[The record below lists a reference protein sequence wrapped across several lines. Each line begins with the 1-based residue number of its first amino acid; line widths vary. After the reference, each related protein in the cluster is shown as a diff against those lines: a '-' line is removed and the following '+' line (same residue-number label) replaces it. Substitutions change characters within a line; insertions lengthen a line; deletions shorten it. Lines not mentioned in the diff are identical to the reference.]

1 MGITRRREKR
11 TKVVVIGTL
20 MLLALPI
27 SSIGTFAWFANINY
41 APISYAN
48 AYVSATNADLGLTV
62 TSATSYGAYSGTTRD
77 AEGVN
82 TYNLSFGHKLDDVS
96 FGGGQRWYDVEW
108 TTYPTAGTISAWPIG
123 DNSSNPKFFAFQVEF
138 SNNGTTDLD
147 IYLDDG
153 CTLAMKTDDSS
164 TGGPNYLA
172 SLSERVAIIH
182 NDSAGGTSYKTVSYW
197 IPNHGTKDGDR
208 YVDDSSGAGVTKYF
222 KMVGPTSNYAT
233 WSKNSF
239 GTGSTVTA
247 YGTSYTLGDPLL
259 DSSPINHENLST
271 ILANDHLHD
280 TYTNICHVGNFSKV
294 TDSNEFVPDNGQ
306 YVGRVAHGGTYQI
319 YVALW
324 LEGTDVHCNNNTCNG
339 QTTLTLDFEALA
351 V

>member
-1 MGITRRREKR
+1 M
-11 TKVVVIGTL
+11 IGTL

-48 AYVSATNADLGLTV
+48 AYVSATNADLGMTV

-77 AEGVN
+77 ANGVN

-96 FGGGQRWYDVEW
+96 FGGGQNWRDVEW
-108 TTYPTAGTISAWPIG
+108 TTYPTAGTISSWSMVS
-123 DNSSNPKFFAFQVEF
+123 NSSNPKYFAFQVEF
-138 SNNGTTDLD
+138 SNGGTTDLD

-153 CTLAMKTDDSS
+153 CALLMKTDDSA
-164 TGGPNYLA
+164 TTGPNYLA

-182 NDSAGGTSYKTVSYW
+182 NDSAEGTSYKTVSYW
-197 IPNHGTKDGDR
+197 IPNHGAKDGGR
-208 YVDDSSGAGVTKYF
+208 YVDDSSGVGVTKYF
-222 KMVGPTSNYAT
+222 KMIGPTSGSGISD
-233 WSKNSF
+233 WSTASF
-239 GTGSTVTA
+239 GTNEKA
-247 YGTSYTLGDPLL
+247 YGTNYYLGDPLL
-259 DSSPINHENLST
+259 DASPINMSRST
-271 ILANDHLHD
+271 VLANDHLHAP
-280 TYTNICHVGNFSKV
+280 YTNICHVGNFGKV
-294 TDSNEFVPDNGQ
+294 TDSNDFVPDNGQ